1 MHQLEILLIDKDPLT
16 NSALEVL
23 LSDDER
29 LHISGNARDEEEAFK
44 LLDQRGADVVLMD
57 INVNNKT
64 CFRPLQR
71 LKRQFPEQK
80 VLALLYEEQEVI
92 EGVLQSGAEGYFL
105 KDQDLGELA
114 DALVEVHENGS
125 FRPKVIGVEEP
136 DPEKLL
142 SMQGREP
149 SF

>member
-1 MHQLEILLIDKDPLT
+1 MSQIDLLLFDKDPLT

-23 LSDDER
+23 LGDDDR
-29 LHISGNARDEEEAFK
+29 LHIAGNARSEEEAFK
-44 LLDQRGADVVLMD
+44 LLGQRSPDVVLMD

-64 CFRPLQR
+64 YFRPLQR
-71 LKRQFPEQK
+71 LKRYFPEQK

-92 EGVLQSGAEGYFL
+92 DGVLKSGAEGYFL

-114 DALVEVHENGS
+114 DAIVKVHSEGS
-125 FRPKVIGVEEP
+125 FRPNILGFEEP

-142 SMQGREP
+142 SIQKRDP
-149 SF
+149 FL